1 MMEFALCATTF
12 ILFLVALMQA
22 AYAVYCY
29 NTITNAAREAARYAA
44 VHGTGTSTASIQ
56 QAAINS
62 AVGVPLATSN
72 ITVTWPT
79 DPNVSTAKDAQVY
92 ISYDYKFFGTLTL
105 TGFSRMLVSQ

>member
-1 MMEFALCATTF
+1 MDSLNAIFMS
-12 ILFLVALMQA
+12 

-44 VHGTGTSTASIQ
+44 MHGAGASTGSIQ
-56 QAAINS
+56 QAAINL

-79 DPNVSTAKDAQVY
+79 DPNVFTAKDAQVY
-92 ISYDYKFFGTLTL
+92 ISYDYKF
-105 TGFSRMLVSQ
+105 